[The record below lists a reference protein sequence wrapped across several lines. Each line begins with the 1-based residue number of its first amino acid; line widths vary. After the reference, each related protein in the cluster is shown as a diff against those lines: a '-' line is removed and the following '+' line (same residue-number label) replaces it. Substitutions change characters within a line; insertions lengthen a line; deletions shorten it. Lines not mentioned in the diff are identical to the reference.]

1 MNRMTLLAGGV
12 FALSA
17 ATASATDHVVTA
29 FTSPNR
35 FEPAE
40 ITIAVGDTV
49 TFMNGGG
56 FHNVASDTDSV
67 TAFRCANGC
76 DGDGGDGDPSSASW
90 SATVAFP
97 TAGTAAFHCEVHG
110 SDGGGGMAGTI
121 TIEGGG
127 GAPVVDVQPAA
138 LEGAAETGALATVPF
153 TIGNTGDAD
162 LVWTAD
168 TASTSCAT
176 PDTVTWLSVNP
187 TGGTV
192 VAGDPAADVAAT
204 LDAATLAPGV
214 YNANVCVH
222 SNDAAHDPVTLPVS
236 FTVSV
241 PDLIF
246 GNGFDPE
253 A

>member
-35 FEPAE
+35 FEPNE
-40 ITIAVGDTV
+40 ITISVGDTV

-56 FHNVASDTDSV
+56 FHNVVSDTGSV

-97 TAGTAAFHCEVHG
+97 TAGSAPFHCEVHG
-110 SDGGGGMAGTI
+110 SNGGGGMSGTI
-121 TIEGGG
+121 TITGGG
-127 GAPVVDVQPAA
+127 GAPVVDVQPASLA
-138 LEGAAETGALATVPF
+138 GSAETGASTTVPF
-153 TIGNTGDAD
+153 TVGNTGDAD
-162 LVWTAD
+162 LTWTAD
-168 TASTSCAT
+168 TATTSCAT
-176 PDTVTWLSVNP
+176 PDTVAWLSVNP

-192 VAGDPAADVAAT
+192 AASAPAADVTAT

-241 PDLIF
+241 PDHIF
-246 GNGFDPE
+246 GNGFDP
-253 A
+253 